1 MNNVQK
7 YPPPGGELELFSVF
21 VDITWCRLEIMSKEE
36 DTNEGPKVNPYK
48 MGTYDI
54 VRMRINKLMEKP
66 DVPVV
71 IPESSRKKEPKAPP
85 EFVRNVWGS
94 AAGVGSGDFH
104 IYRGIRRREYARLEF
119 IEQEAKEAKNRALEE
134 KRAKKRSKRQKRKE
148 AMKRKRKEDGK
159 RKDSDDSSDDSDQEV
174 ETKSSY
180 VEPVLEKTQGEQGD
194 VNTDKDK

>member
-1 MNNVQK
+1 MAN
-7 YPPPGGELELFSVF
+7 
-21 VDITWCRLEIMSKEE
+21 KEE
-36 DTNEGPKVNPYK
+36 ESKEGPKVNPYK
-48 MGTYDI
+48 MGTYDV

-119 IEQEAKEAKNRALEE
+119 IEQEAKEKAKADAFIAEHEAKNCALEE
-134 KRAKKRSKRQKRKE
+134 KRAKKRAKRQKKKE
-148 AMKRKRKEDGK
+148 AMKRRRKEGGN
-159 RKDSDDSSDDSDQEV
+159 RKDTDNESDQEI
-174 ETKSSY
+174 ESKSSH
-180 VEPVLEKTQGEQGD
+180 VEPVSEKTNEDGEQKD
-194 VNTDKDK
+194 ENADKEK